1 MQNKQTAQTTMATTT
16 QEKGGVFNVLMNR
29 PNIKGPTVTKTPERK
44 IICNDQM
51 ISKADKEALIRLYE
65 ALVPG
70 DKTRT
75 VNVNMIMED
84 ALPAFE
90 ETIGEA
96 NFNKLKK
103 YFGIGCRPSKF
114 GIKQQEISLLIEQL
128 RTVENAQYYIDGY
141 KTLLEMAAAKLHGA
155 PAEMTMLEKAKF
167 VRMYHMIF
175 VGYFFFAQDFRRT
188 LNIQHKCYYLGVDF
202 KEAFKNNAMPCS
214 PEDFFTT
221 YNVLMECFPDDTL
234 MYDLVCLELAI
245 LDKKLQKEILNFAEL
260 RVNDEGQIFS
270 VNIAP
275 KYQRYADVR
284 AIKHKVHPE
293 MGVYPMEFF
302 AYKNKIQE
310 MPFEEFYQ
318 VYKILSVLPIEKFPV
333 TYKKESFM
341 EGSREVL
348 KDRAYYEICKD
359 FYVSGQAEID
369 RIIRTMEYLA
379 AVDFE
384 MKSETGAM
392 CNVGQY
398 MAVFNFMH
406 CMKYIDIT
414 IDPKREFELAAALIE
429 RDTTGAIMEYKRGE
443 ISEKQLKESLGI
455 DTTFE
460 KEQFGIER
468 LATPAEIAENFA
480 VDNQYV
486 GQHSEISSELIENV
500 VLPGNEEEF
509 IKFAKGE
516 IDEETLKRRIGFDE
530 SFAEMYFNLE
540 KVDMTAIEN
549 QLQELKRSLAKR
561 GEMKRWALL
570 ISLYCYLVE
579 NQVPCGPKGKAPKRN
594 KGLKPANLRA
604 QIA

>member
-1 MQNKQTAQTTMATTT
+1 MQNKATNQTTMATTT
-16 QEKGGVFNVLMNR
+16 QEKGGFFNVLMNR
-29 PNIKGPTVTKTPERK
+29 PNTKGPVVPQTAERK

-51 ISKADKEALIRLYE
+51 ISKTDKEALIRLYE

-75 VNVNMIMED
+75 INVNMIMED
-84 ALPAFE
+84 ALPTFE
-90 ETIGEA
+90 ETVGEA
-96 NFNKLKK
+96 NFKKLKK

-114 GIKQQEISLLIEQL
+114 GIKPQEIGMIIEQL

-175 VGYFFFAQDFRRT
+175 VGYYFFAQDFRRAF
-188 LNIQHKCYYLGVDF
+188 NMQHKCYYLSVDF
-202 KEAFKNNAMPCS
+202 SEVFKNNAMPCS
-214 PEDFFTT
+214 PEDFFIT
-221 YNVLMECFPDDTL
+221 YTILMECFPDDTL
-234 MYDLVCLELAI
+234 MYDLVCLELAN
-245 LDKKLQKEILNFAEL
+245 LDKKLQKDVLNFAEL
-260 RVNDEGQIFS
+260 RVNDEGQIVS

-275 KYQRYADVR
+275 KYQRYSDVR
-284 AIKHKVHPE
+284 AIKFKVHPE
-293 MGVYPMEFF
+293 MGIYPMEFF

-318 VYKILSVLPIEKFPV
+318 VYKILRVVPLEKFQV
-333 TYKKESFM
+333 TYKKESFI

-348 KDRAYYEICKD
+348 KDSAYYEICKD

-379 AVDFE
+379 GIDFE
-384 MKSETGAM
+384 MQNEAGIK
-392 CNVGQY
+392 CDVGQY

-414 IDPKREFELAAALIE
+414 IDPKREFELAAILIE
-429 RDTTGAIMEYKRGE
+429 KDTSGAIMEYKHGK
-443 ISEKQLKESLGI
+443 ISDEQLKERLGI
-455 DTTFE
+455 DAAFE
-460 KEQFGIER
+460 KEYFGIEK
-468 LATPAEIAENFA
+468 LATPVEIAEDFA
-480 VDNQYV
+480 VDNGYV
-486 GQHSEISSELIENV
+486 SQRSEISRDLLENV

-509 IKFAKGE
+509 VKFAKGE
-516 IDEETLKRRIGFDE
+516 IDKETIKRRIGFDE

-579 NQVPCGPKGKAPKRN
+579 NQVPCGPKGKVPKRN

-604 QIA
+604 QIE

>member
-1 MQNKQTAQTTMATTT
+1 M
-16 QEKGGVFNVLMNR
+16 
-29 PNIKGPTVTKTPERK
+29 
-44 IICNDQM
+44 
-51 ISKADKEALIRLYE
+51 
-65 ALVPG
+65 
-70 DKTRT
+70 
-75 VNVNMIMED
+75 
-84 ALPAFE
+84 
-90 ETIGEA
+90 
-96 NFNKLKK
+96 
-103 YFGIGCRPSKF
+103 
-114 GIKQQEISLLIEQL
+114 
-128 RTVENAQYYIDGY
+128 
-141 KTLLEMAAAKLHGA
+141 
-155 PAEMTMLEKAKF
+155 
-167 VRMYHMIF
+167 
-175 VGYFFFAQDFRRT
+175 
-188 LNIQHKCYYLGVDF
+188 
-202 KEAFKNNAMPCS
+202 
-214 PEDFFTT
+214 
-221 YNVLMECFPDDTL
+221 
-234 MYDLVCLELAI
+234 
-245 LDKKLQKEILNFAEL
+245 
-260 RVNDEGQIFS
+260 
-270 VNIAP
+270 NIAP

-414 IDPKREFELAAALIE
+414 IDPKREFDLAAALIE

-530 SFAEMYFNLE
+530 RFAEMYFNLE